1 MGNYSAEEKAGRDAW
16 RSMLVPAVGSIAF
29 FATLV
34 VNVIRNYKKHGW
46 PSNAFK
52 RSDYI
57 LMAIPFAVIGLAVF
71 EEVENGDTEGAE
83 GVMVDG

>member
-1 MGNYSAEEKAGRDAW
+1 MSNYSAEDKARNAW
-16 RSMLVPAVGSIAF
+16 RAMLVPAVGSIAF

-52 RSDYI
+52 KSDYI

-71 EEVENGDTEGAE
+71 EEVENGDTESAE
-83 GVMVDG
+83 GVDIDG

>member
-1 MGNYSAEEKAGRDAW
+1 MGKYSAEEKARNAW
-16 RSMLVPAVGSIAF
+16 RGMLVPAVGSIAF

-46 PSNAFK
+46 PSKAFK

-71 EEVENGDTEGAE
+71 EEVENGDTEEAE
-83 GVMVDG
+83 GADIDG